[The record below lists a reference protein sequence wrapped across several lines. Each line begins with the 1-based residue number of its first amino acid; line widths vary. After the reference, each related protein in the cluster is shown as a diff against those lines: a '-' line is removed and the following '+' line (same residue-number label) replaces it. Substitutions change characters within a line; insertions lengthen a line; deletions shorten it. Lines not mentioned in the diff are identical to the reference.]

1 MKIAVLDDYTDAF
14 RHLKCYARLQDHEV
28 VIYRDAEKDPQ
39 RLAERLQG
47 VDAVVLT
54 QQRTTFKRPLI
65 EKLSSVKLVAQ
76 TGSHREHID
85 IDACTERGITV
96 AALSMILVGISTAEL
111 TWALILASLRHLP
124 QEVEQLKR
132 GGWQSTVGT
141 GLRGKTL
148 AIYGLG
154 QLGSLVAQ
162 VGRAFCMR
170 VTCWGRPDSRPRIE
184 AAGYEMPATRE
195 EFFATADILS
205 LHVYYNEQTR
215 GIVTAADLARMKST
229 ALLVNTS
236 RARLIEEGAL
246 VEALKRGRPGYAAI
260 DVYEEEP
267 VVNGDHPLLKLPNAL
282 CTPHLGYAA
291 DTTYEA
297 LYTPVI
303 DSILGYAAGKPV
315 HVLNPQTLG

>member
-14 RHLKCYARLQDHEV
+14 CNLKCYARLKDHQV
-28 VIYRDAEKDPQ
+28 VVYRDAERDPA
-39 RLAERLQG
+39 RLAERLKD
-47 VDAVVLT
+47 VDAVILT
-54 QQRTTFKRPLI
+54 QQRTTFKRPVI
-65 EKLSSVKLVAQ
+65 EKLASVKLVAQ

-85 IDACTERGITV
+85 IAACTERGIVV
-96 AALSMILVGISTAEL
+96 AASSVIMAGISTAEL

-132 GGWQSTVGT
+132 GGWQTTVGT

-148 AIYGLG
+148 GIYGLG
-154 QLGSLVAQ
+154 QLGNLVAQ
-162 VGRAFCMR
+162 VGKAFCMK
-170 VTCWGRPDSRPRIE
+170 VICWGRPDARARID
-184 AAGYEMPATRE
+184 AAGYEMPASRE
-195 EFFATADILS
+195 EFFETSDILS
-205 LHVYYNEQTR
+205 LHIYYNEQTR

-246 VEALKRGRPGYAAI
+246 VEALKRGRPGYAAV

-267 VVNGDHPLLKLPNAL
+267 VLNGNHPLLKLPNAL

-291 DTTYEA
+291 DTTYES
-297 LYTPVI
+297 LYNIAI
-303 DSILGYAAGKPV
+303 DSILGFAAGKPV
-315 HVLNPQTLG
+315 NVLNPAALV